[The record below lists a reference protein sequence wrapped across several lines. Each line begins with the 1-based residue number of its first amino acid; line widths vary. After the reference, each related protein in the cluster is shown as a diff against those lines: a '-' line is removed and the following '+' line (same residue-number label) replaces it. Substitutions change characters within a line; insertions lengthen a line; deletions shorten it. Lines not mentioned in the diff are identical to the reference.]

1 MPTLRETTHKQ
12 PFPEELTGTSVHQG
26 ITTDDRI
33 RSEITPAA
41 STGNTT
47 KDHMEDVKARLGHF
61 TDTEI
66 YKDEYDNSATYAIG
80 DEVHWLDPNNDSR
93 KGFYKRLTAGDDGGS
108 GTPISDDNA
117 ANWDF
122 ISTDVHN
129 IRTTDEP
136 ITDENA
142 AGLWQTRDGAVF
154 WNRRVAKMLLAA
166 QNVTEVLAAIN
177 TEVAKLVTDS
187 RWRGTWV
194 SGTAYALE
202 QYVLH
207 SSQYY
212 KCIVARGTSD
222 TTAPNSDSTGW
233 VRITGV
239 ELDIAKRLE
248 NMAKLLANIIDLP
261 TPATGNRGR
270 WVERAPNGE
279 GFQYHNPP
287 MQWMGNWNS
296 SARYYYGDVVIWNNG
311 LWVVHATSAI
321 TTAVHTSVPGT
332 THWTELTVGHSSD
345 IPGFR
350 GEWSS
355 IGLNDSVRV
364 GDLVSA
370 GGNYYICK
378 AAHNRSGTGPAD
390 DSLNWDLLD
399 AYQGTYATNKAYH
412 EGAIVQYTDT
422 TTEVYLALS
431 NIENSDPLPSARS
444 NTKWKQISGTNQ
456 EDLAQLR
463 KDLTTLQH
471 GALTT
476 RGQLVSSLD
485 EPATVNSPSLVWLP
499 AKSFRNFTAP
509 ASQIHD
515 ISDRGF
521 AQGDEAGEYR
531 KTTGTLNRA
540 QGVIGKHT
548 DSDTS
553 FVSYAIYDKFGTGAS
568 LFAADMG
575 RWTHNPMGSVI
586 AGVGVVQTAA
596 NTWQARM
603 QVKEN
608 WWYNVTQGSNPAT
621 NLWLR
626 IWNADGT
633 GQTAINMNSDRG
645 TVYHQDVLY
654 REMHG
659 TVSDSAAFGTIFE
672 AGTDTASR
680 TIEVGFS
687 LTESGSAVYLGN
699 RTTAWTKQP
708 PPAAHQ
714 DLPVFSQHAHSIV
727 KISQADYTALT
738 VLEPLT
744 IYLIHA

>member
-12 PFPEELTGTSVHQG
+12 PFPEEFVGTSARQG
-26 ITTDDRI
+26 ITAGDRI
-33 RSEITPAA
+33 RSTVSPVA
-41 STGNTT
+41 STGNSVD
-47 KDHMEDVKARLGHF
+47 DHIEDIKSRLGHF

-66 YKDEYDNSATYAIG
+66 FKGVYDNNTTYAIG
-80 DEVHWLDPNNDSR
+80 DEVYWVNSESTKL
-93 KGFYKRLTAGDDGGS
+93 FFKRLTAGSDGGT
-108 GTPISDDNA
+108 GTPISNDNA
-117 ANWDF
+117 ANWDQ

-129 IRTTDEP
+129 ISVLDSP

-142 AGLWQTRDGAVF
+142 AGLWRSRDGAIF
-154 WNRRVAKMLLAA
+154 WNRRVAKLLLAS
-166 QNVTEVLAAIN
+166 QTETQVLAAIN
-177 TEVAKLVTDS
+177 VEIAKLVTDN

-194 SGTAYALE
+194 SGTAYAVD
-202 QYVLH
+202 QYVVH

-212 KCIVARGTSD
+212 RCIVARGTSD

-233 VRITGV
+233 TLLSGV

-248 NMAKLLANIIDLP
+248 NMATLLANHIDLP
-261 TPATGNRGR
+261 TPATANRGR
-270 WVERAPNGE
+270 WVERAPDGE
-279 GFQYHNPP
+279 GFQFHNPP
-287 MQWMGNWNS
+287 MQWEGNWNS
-296 SARYYYGDVVIWNNG
+296 SARYYFGDVVVWNNK
-311 LWVVHATSAI
+311 LWVVSNSSAI
-321 TTAVHTSVPGT
+321 TTPVHTNVPGAT
-332 THWTELTVGHSSD
+332 YWTEISIGHTSD
-345 IPGFR
+345 VPGFK
-350 GEWSS
+350 GEWSA
-355 IGLNDSVRV
+355 IDRAELLKV
-364 GDLVSA
+364 GDTVSA
-370 GGNYYICK
+370 GGNYYISK
-378 AAHNRSGTGPAD
+378 NARARGDTGPAD
-390 DSLNWDLLD
+390 DSDNWDLLD
-399 AYQGTYATNKAYH
+399 AYQGTYITNKAYH
-412 EGAIVQYTDT
+412 EGAIVQYMDT
-422 TTEVYLALS
+422 TNEVYLALEDIL
-431 NIENSDPLPSARS
+431 NTDPLPTAHN

-463 KDLTTLQH
+463 RDLTTLQH

-485 EPATVNSPSLVWLP
+485 EPATNNSPGLVWLP
-499 AKSFRNFTAP
+499 SKSFRNFTAP

-515 ISDRGF
+515 ISDRSF

-548 DSDTS
+548 DADTS
-553 FVSYAIYDKFGTGAS
+553 FVSYAIYDKFGTGAT

-575 RWTHNPMGSVI
+575 RWSHNPLGSLI

-608 WWYNVTQGSNPAT
+608 WWYNVTQGSSPAT

-626 IWNADGT
+626 IWDADGT
-633 GQTAINMNSDRG
+633 AQTAINMNSDRG

-672 AGTDTASR
+672 ASSNAAER
-680 TIEVGFS
+680 TIEIGFS

-714 DLPVFSQHAHSIV
+714 DLPVFSEHAHSIV
-727 KISQADYTALT
+727 RISQADYTALT

-744 IYLIHA
+744 IYLVHA